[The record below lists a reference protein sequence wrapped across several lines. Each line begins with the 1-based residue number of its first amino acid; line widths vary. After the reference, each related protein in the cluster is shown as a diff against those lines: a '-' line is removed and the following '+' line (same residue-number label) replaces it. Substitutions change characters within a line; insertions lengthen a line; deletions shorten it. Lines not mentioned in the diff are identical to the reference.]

1 LTEHPS
7 YANASGPIITVIG
20 TRPEIIKFAP
30 IIKECSVK
38 DVPNEMIHTGQHYS
52 YELDSLIFQ
61 DLSIEPPKF
70 NLKIGSGSHA
80 EETARALL
88 GLEELFRRLCPR
100 LVLVLGDT
108 NSTLAG
114 ALAASKLHIPVG
126 HVEAGLR
133 SFDRDMVEEKNRI
146 LTDHISDI
154 LFAPTETSAEN
165 LAREGIPSSRILVT
179 GNTIVDAVRIGLDL
193 LKTRS
198 GEEISESALGGQD
211 FVLLTLH
218 REENVDREERLRNI
232 IKGVAM
238 AASKL
243 GTKAVFPAH
252 PRTIRRIKQF
262 GISIPDSILTTDPKG
277 YLDFLRL
284 ERDAK
289 VILTDSGGVQ
299 EEACTLGVPCVTLRT
314 STERPETIKVGAN
327 ILAGLDP
334 EKIASGADFMV
345 NERSSWSN
353 PLGDGSAG
361 TRIVDSIIRN
371 GWRGS
376 S

>member
-1 LTEHPS
+1 MTEHFSHPTP
-7 YANASGPIITVIG
+7 SGPVVTVIG

-30 IIKECSVK
+30 IIKSCSLR
-38 DVPNEMIHTGQHYS
+38 DVPNEIVHTGQHYS

-61 DLSIEPPKF
+61 DLDIPPPKY
-70 NLKIGSGSHA
+70 NLQIGSGSHA
-80 EETARALL
+80 EETARALV

-114 ALAASKLHIPVG
+114 ALAASKLRIPVG

-133 SFDRDMVEEKNRI
+133 SFDRNMIEEKNRV

-165 LAREGIPSSRILVT
+165 LTREGIPSSRTLVT
-179 GNTIVDAVRIGLDL
+179 GNTIVDAVSIGLDL
-193 LKTRS
+193 LKARS
-198 GEEISESALGGQD
+198 RPASAESANEDQD
-211 FVLLTLH
+211 FALLTLH
-218 REENVDREERLRNI
+218 REENVDREDRLRSI
-232 IKGVAM
+232 IKGVDM
-238 AASKL
+238 AASRL
-243 GTKAVFPAH
+243 GSKAVFPAH
-252 PRTIRRIKQF
+252 PRTIRRIKEF
-262 GISIPDSILTTDPKG
+262 GISLPESILTTNPKG

-327 ILAGLDP
+327 ILTGLNP
-334 EKIASGADFMV
+334 ETIASGAHFMV
-345 NERSSWSN
+345 NGRSSWRN
-353 PLGDGSAG
+353 PLGDGRAG
-361 TRIVDSIIRN
+361 PRIVDSIINN
-371 GWRGS
+371 GWGDS
-376 S
+376 P

>member
-1 LTEHPS
+1 LNGSFS
-7 YANASGPIITVIG
+7 YASASGPIITVIG

-30 IIKECSVK
+30 IVRECSVK
-38 DVPNEMIHTGQHYS
+38 NLPNEIVHTGQHYS
-52 YELDSLIFQ
+52 YELDSLIFH
-61 DLSIEPPKF
+61 DLCIEAPKF

-88 GLEELFRRLCPR
+88 GLEELFRRLRPR

-114 ALAASKLHIPVG
+114 ALAASKLRIPVG

-179 GNTIVDAVRIGLDL
+179 GNTIVDAVQMGLDL
-193 LKTRS
+193 LKRRS
-198 GEEISESALGGQD
+198 GQERSEPALGDQD

-238 AASKL
+238 AASRL

-252 PRTIRRIKQF
+252 PRTITRIKQF
-262 GISIPDSILTTDPKG
+262 GISIPDSILTIEPKG

-314 STERPETIKVGAN
+314 TTERPETIKVGAN
-327 ILAGLDP
+327 VLAGLDP

-361 TRIVDSIIRN
+361 TRIVGSIVRN

-376 S
+376 